1 MSSDKMT
8 SEIDS
13 QPGPEVNNSSE
24 DINETPRGDDGLPKT
39 FDVLIIGTGVT
50 ESILSAAVSRNGHSV
65 LHLDPREY
73 YGGSWA
79 TFSLDQWMSKSFLEV
94 PAEATVSDL
103 FLEDSKGTLTW
114 KNNVD
119 QFEQVWYMKDEE
131 TKGQLMSQRRRFNI
145 DLMPR
150 LIAAREDIIQVLIT
164 SNVSRYLEFLKIS
177 RLLTN
182 LPPPNEHL
190 IESIPLS
197 RADIFTSKSLSLVE
211 KRSLVKLIEA
221 VLQPTSSTQD
231 AAQEHTPEE
240 GEAVSETFEDL
251 VKKTKVP
258 DKLKHMVKSSFTTLE
273 DGFSPDGS
281 SFNVEFC
288 SRCRLFL
295 NSIGRYG
302 NQTPFLWTI
311 YGISEICQAF
321 CRLSAVYGGI
331 FILKRH
337 LSRIE
342 AQEDGFVFQTEQ
354 DEVKVKHIIVGP
366 DMQCDI
372 VGKDRSKK
380 EQASITV
387 GRAVLITKGGSIKAP
402 DENSKQKGDGIFV
415 YRLSGMEVIEMNHI
429 SQAVPK
435 DYRLLQVT
443 FPIPDTEIK
452 QPCRSTVETLLSP
465 FLLFR
470 KHTDQCMDDSDET
483 ISSSGTQCCSD
494 DSSTTTGQSNMKP
507 QVIYGSYFNLTYSCD
522 SLFSELYKNSSGDS
536 NSYIMSCGI
545 ESAELSKYVSKAKSI
560 FSTLYPEEE
569 FLPKAPDCDEPDA
582 VNGDD
587 IDISEFSSTN
597 EDPAVNP
604 EGENNDAAVM
614 NPNDNADGGAI
625 GEE

>member
-1 MSSDKMT
+1 MATEGD
-8 SEIDS
+8 IR
-13 QPGPEVNNSSE
+13 PETGDE
-24 DINETPRGDDGLPKT
+24 HAPEETNDNPRGDDGLPKS

-50 ESILSAAVSRNGHSV
+50 ESILSAAISRNGHSV

-73 YGGSWA
+73 YGGTWA
-79 TFSLDQWMSKSFLEV
+79 TFSLDQWTSKTFLET
-94 PAEATVSDL
+94 PTEASVCDL
-103 FLEDSKGTLTW
+103 YLEDSKGALTW
-114 KNNVD
+114 RNNVE
-119 QFEQVWYMKDEE
+119 QFEQLWYLKDEE
-131 TKGQLMSQRRRFNI
+131 TKSQLMSQKRRFNI

-150 LIAAREDIIQVLIT
+150 LIAAREDIIQILIT

-182 LPPPNEHL
+182 LPPPNEDV

-221 VLQPTSSTQD
+221 VLQPTSSVQD
-231 AAQEHTPEE
+231 EAPLETSVPEE
-240 GEAVSETFEDL
+240 VETTSETFEDL

-273 DGFSPDGS
+273 DGFSPDG
-281 SFNVEFC
+281 FNVEFC

-311 YGISEICQAF
+311 YGISEVCQAF

-342 AQEDGFVFQTEQ
+342 AKEDGFVVQTEK
-354 DEVKVKHIIVGP
+354 DEVKVKHIILGP

-372 VGKDRSKK
+372 IGKDRSKK
-380 EQASITV
+380 EQASIVV
-387 GRAVLITKGGSIKAP
+387 GRAVLITKGGSIKRP
-402 DENSKQKGDGIFV
+402 DENSKPKGDGIFV

-443 FPIPDTEIK
+443 FPISDPETT
-452 QPCRSTVETLLSP
+452 QPCRSIVETLLSP
-465 FLLFR
+465 FVQFR
-470 KHTDQCMDDSDET
+470 KHTEECMEDSVGT
-483 ISSSGTQCCSD
+483 NSSSGAECCSED
-494 DSSTTTGQSNMKP
+494 STTTTEETIKP
-507 QVIYGSYFNLTYSCD
+507 QVIYGSYFKLTYSCD
-522 SLFSELYKNSSGDS
+522 SLFSELYRNSRE
-536 NSYIMSCGI
+536 NSDNYIMTSDIG
-545 ESAELSKYVSKAKSI
+545 SAELTKYVLKAKSI
-560 FSTLYPEEE
+560 FSTLYPDEE

-582 VNGDD
+582 MNGDD
-587 IDISEFSSTN
+587 IDTSELS
-597 EDPAVNP
+597 PAIENPVVNP
-604 EGENNDAAVM
+604 EVVNEAVAQI
-614 NPNDNADGGAI
+614 PNDNENEGAA
-625 GEE
+625 GEG